1 MACRRFTTSSRSPVN
16 AIAMLV
22 LVVLQSGCEP
32 IQPAPIAK
40 PSTPPVAN
48 PPAGETGRA
57 GPDSVA
63 PSMTTDAPGF
73 LALFDGSSLDAF
85 CGYEDESIGPGW
97 KIDGAVLHFDGTP
110 SGDLC
115 TKEEFADFELTFEWK
130 VGPGANSGVM
140 YRVSL
145 GDDAPYFSGPEY
157 QILENEGHADGKNPA
172 TSAASL
178 YALYPPE
185 NATLKPAGEW
195 NESRIVL
202 NGPAVEHWLNGTC
215 VVKAEIGGDDWNT
228 KVGAGKFKDW
238 EKFGRN
244 ETGHI
249 CFQDHGNEVWFRNI
263 RIRKLGPSD

>member
-1 MACRRFTTSSRSPVN
+1 MDCRRSTVPSPRN
-16 AIAMLV
+16 LIAVVALV
-22 LVVLQSGCEP
+22 LFQSGCDP
-32 IQPAPIAK
+32 VKPAPVAQ
-40 PSTPPVAN
+40 PSTPPAAVN
-48 PPAGETGRA
+48 PADAAGDSEPASSPES
-57 GPDSVA
+57 GPAKAEFV
-63 PSMTTDAPGF
+63 
-73 LALFDGSSLDAF
+73 ALFDGSSLDAF
-85 CGYEDESIGPGW
+85 RGYGEETVGPGW
-97 KIDGAVLHFDGTP
+97 KIDGDVLHFDGTP

-115 TKEEFADFELTFEWK
+115 TKEEFADFELTFDWK

-145 GDDAPYFSGPEY
+145 GDPAPYLTGPEY

-195 NESRIVL
+195 NETRIYL
-202 NGPAVEHWLNGTC
+202 NGPAVEHWLNGVC
-215 VVKAEIGGDDWNT
+215 VVKAEIGGDDWNA
-228 KVGAGKFKDW
+228 KVAASKFKDW
-238 EKFGRN
+238 EKFGKN

-263 RIRKLGPSD
+263 RIRRLSPGE

>member
-1 MACRRFTTSSRSPVN
+1 MDCRRFSLRSHVPLF
-16 AIAMLV
+16 AIAIFTLG
-22 LVVLQSGCEP
+22 VLQSGCEP
-32 IQPAPIAK
+32 APIAQ
-40 PSTPPVAN
+40 PSNPPVAHRT
-48 PPAGETGRA
+48 AGETGA
-57 GPDSVA
+57 PDFV
-63 PSMTTDAPGF
+63 
-73 LALFDGSSLDAF
+73 ALFDGSSLDSF
-85 CGYEDESIGPGW
+85 RGYEAENVGPGW
-97 KIDGAVLHFDGTP
+97 KIDGDVLHFDGTP

-115 TKEEFADFELTFEWK
+115 TKEEFADFELTFDWK

-157 QILENEGHADGKNPA
+157 QILENAGHPDGKNPA
-172 TSAASL
+172 TSAAAL

-202 NGPAVEHWLNGTC
+202 NGPAVEHWLNGNC
-215 VVKAEIGGDDWNT
+215 VVKAGIGSDDWNT
-228 KVGAGKFKDW
+228 KVAASKFKAW

-244 ETGHI
+244 QTGHI

-263 RIRKLGPSD
+263 RIRRLTAGE